1 MKKVFTLLMSFI
13 FVLTLSACLGGGG
26 RAETEVNVLDE
37 LPNEPINITVWTGFG
52 QANADLMQAMFD
64 SFNQTYPQVNIV
76 QLSQG
81 GWSGVRDAT
90 IQSIVAGTTPTIV
103 MGYPDHFVE
112 YLNGNA
118 VVPLDDFINHP
129 VHGVDLDDFVQ
140 GFLDE
145 NRQDIFDGKIYAMPF
160 AKSTEMVV
168 YNRAV
173 FAHHGITFDP
183 SEPLTWDQLIEIA
196 ETKDIIGS
204 GAMQCEFLI
213 NADSAA
219 NLFINSSRQWGA
231 PYTNSD
237 GQILVDNPATRDM
250 LTFFQDLI
258 DRNIL
263 AFPIEWDQAYGS
275 QPFQRGDVCMSQGS
289 TAGTRHNIPRLE
301 NGKFGIFEMGVLPSI
316 QKEGG
321 EFSSMQQGPNIAII
335 SDATDAERLAAW
347 LLIRYM
353 TNTENTANFA
363 MNTGYVPVRISGFE
377 TAEYQAFLG
386 LVDLYNEEGMS
397 GLTFDQ
403 RDRLPF
409 VQAAAAAFVQVE
421 WYAFD
426 PAFIG
431 RTSSSGARNE
441 AELLFEAIYAGT
453 RTIDEAIRRM
463 LSQLGQ

>member
-1 MKKVFTLLMSFI
+1 MKKVLTLIMSLI
-13 FVLTLSACLGGGG
+13 FVFALSACVGGGG
-26 RAETEVNVLDE
+26 RGETEVNVLDE
-37 LPNEPINITVWTGFG
+37 LPNEPINITIWTGFG
-52 QANADLMQAMFD
+52 QANADLMQVMFD
-64 SFNQTYPQVNIV
+64 SFTEQYPQVTIT

-81 GWSGVRDAT
+81 GWGGVRDAM
-90 IQSIVAGTTPTIV
+90 IQAIVAGTTPTIV

-118 VVPLDDFINHP
+118 IIPLNDYISHP
-129 VHGVDLDDFVQ
+129 DHGVDLEDFVQ

-145 NRQDIFDGKIYAMPF
+145 NRQEIFEGMIYAMPF

-168 YNRAV
+168 YNRTV
-173 FAHHGITFDP
+173 LEHHGINIDP
-183 SEPLTWDQLIEIA
+183 NTPLTWQDIENIA
-196 ETKDIIGS
+196 ETTDILGT
-204 GAMQCEFLI
+204 GDMQCEFLI

-219 NLFINSSRQWGA
+219 NLFITASRQWGA
-231 PYTNSD
+231 PYTNAA
-237 GQILVDNPATRDM
+237 GEILVDNETTREM
-250 LTFFQDLI
+250 LAYFQDLM

-301 NGKFGIFEMGVLPSI
+301 DGKFGIFEMGVLPAM
-316 QKEGG
+316 QFEDAVN
-321 EFSSMQQGPNIAII
+321 SSMQQGPNIAIV

-353 TNTENTANFA
+353 TNTENTAWFA

-377 TAEYQAFLG
+377 TPEYQEFLSII
-386 LVDLYNEEGMS
+386 DLYNEVGFD

-409 VQAAAAAFVQVE
+409 VQAAQAAFNQVD
-421 WYAFD
+421 YFSFD
-426 PAFIG
+426 PAFVG

>member
-1 MKKVFTLLMSFI
+1 MKKVLTLIMSLI
-13 FVLTLSACLGGGG
+13 FVFALSACVGGGG
-26 RAETEVNVLDE
+26 RGETEVNVLDE
-37 LPNEPINITVWTGFG
+37 LPNEPINITIWTGFG
-52 QANADLMQAMFD
+52 QANADLMQVMFD
-64 SFNQTYPQVNIV
+64 SFTEQYPQVTIT
-76 QLSQG
+76 QLGQG
-81 GWSGVRDAT
+81 GWGGVRDAM
-90 IQSIVAGTTPTIV
+90 IQAIVAGTTPTIV

-118 VVPLDDFINHP
+118 IIPLDDYISHP
-129 VHGVDLDDFVQ
+129 DHGVDLEDFVQ

-145 NRQDIFDGKIYAMPF
+145 NRQEIFEGRIYAMPF

-168 YNRAV
+168 YNRTV
-173 FAHHGITFDP
+173 LEHHGVSLDP
-183 SEPLTWDQLIEIA
+183 NVPLTWEELINIA
-196 ETKDIIGS
+196 ETTDILGT
-204 GAMQCEFLI
+204 GDMQCEFLI
-213 NADSAA
+213 NVDSAA
-219 NLFINSSRQWGA
+219 NFFVNSSRQWGA
-231 PYTNSD
+231 PYTNAA
-237 GQILVDNPATRDM
+237 GEILVDNATTREM
-250 LTFFQDLI
+250 LAFFQDLM

-263 AFPIEWDQAYGS
+263 AFPIEWDQAFGS

-301 NGKFGIFEMGVLPSI
+301 DGKFGVFEMGVLPTM
-316 QKEGG
+316 QREGG
-321 EFSSMQQGPNIAII
+321 NNSSMQQGPNIAIV

-353 TNTENTANFA
+353 TNTENTAWFA

-377 TAEYQAFLG
+377 TAEYQEFLSII
-386 LVDLYNEEGMS
+386 DTYNEVGFD

-409 VQAAAAAFVQVE
+409 VQAAQAAFNQVD
-421 WYAFD
+421 YFSFD
-426 PAFIG
+426 PAFVG